1 MILRTSFAAAVLAI
15 DSICCL
21 SYHSWRREMS
31 VDRLAEVD
39 APSKANS
46 EAGHSWSTDGIT
58 NAYDSAAYTA
68 CFIIWQSALNTHLF
82 SCAPVLVSPGSEW
95 WRSAEFLEEKEKK
108 LESVLQYTLSWAWQD
123 DSTFHVPIWGM
134 KSRKIAWAPQIKIL
148 VERDGSFG
156 KCFLEF
162 NSTRRRHTLLSTHL
176 ESIDSRSLCSIRRR
190 VHLRP

>member
-68 CFIIWQSALNTHLF
+68 CFIIWQSTLNTHLF

-108 LESVLQYTLSWAWQD
+108 T
-123 DSTFHVPIWGM
+123 
-134 KSRKIAWAPQIKIL
+134 
-148 VERDGSFG
+148 G
-156 KCFLEF
+156 KCVTVHAFL
-162 NSTRRRHTLLSTHL
+162 SLTGWLLCQYGEWKAGKLL
-176 ESIDSRSLCSIRRR
+176 E
-190 VHLRP
+190 HLRLRS